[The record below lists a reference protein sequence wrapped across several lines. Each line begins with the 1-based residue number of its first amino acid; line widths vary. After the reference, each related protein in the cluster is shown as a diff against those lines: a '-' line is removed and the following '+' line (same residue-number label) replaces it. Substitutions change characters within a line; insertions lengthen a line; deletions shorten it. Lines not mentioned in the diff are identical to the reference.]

1 MHMLITRG
9 LVPLTAAAAL
19 VAGCGSDD
27 SASSSSTTP
36 AATGGGSGAISVK
49 LNEWAVEPSADSAK
63 AGTVTFDVANDGKLP
78 HELVVLKT
86 DKSADSLGS
95 GAEVPEP
102 GNQGEVEDIEPGASK
117 TLKLDLAAGHYVL
130 ICNISGHYSS
140 GMRTDFTVS

>member
-27 SASSSSTTP
+27 SASSSSTP
-36 AATGGGSGAISVK
+36 AATGGGSGTISVK

-86 DKSADSLGS
+86 DKAAGSLGS

-102 GNQGEVEDIEPGASK
+102 GNQGEVEDIGPGESK
-117 TLKLDLAAGHYVL
+117 TLTLDLAAGHYVL